1 VFQRICAASIF
12 LFPLLSASVLLS
24 AATQSH
30 QSEQQAQSQ
39 RGRILFKR
47 SFKVAEGFGYRL
59 GNPELVLFDRH
70 LGPDA
75 KSCLEC
81 HSIGGEAGAG
91 ENNKNV
97 FVGLDPALERRLA
110 RGNERNSTAI

>member
-1 VFQRICAASIF
+1 M
-12 LFPLLSASVLLS
+12 
-24 AATQSH
+24 
-30 QSEQQAQSQ
+30 
-39 RGRILFKR
+39 
-47 SFKVAEGFGYRL
+47 AEGFGYRL
-59 GNPELVLFDRH
+59 GNPEVVLFDRH

-97 FVGLDPALERRLA
+97 FVGLDPALERRRLLW
-110 RGNERNSTAI
+110 